1 MAGSTNGSKSADDK
15 PIQGGAA
22 AGSAVTPESPELQL
36 LAQKMK
42 HQQEAHDAA
51 MQQQEANRKQ
61 HDLQFQLLTEQ
72 LKALRAEPS
81 ASQDATD
88 DAATKKATTGDA
100 ELEKLKKLPYCPYA
114 DVNPFPTRP
123 DTMTDCMPKVFDWY
137 DDKTHTTLCKKAN
150 SSMKFEQMVLLGPAL
165 AYFHD
170 GIVYEETTMDM
181 IEDLRKAE
189 HTLFLNELW
198 DRLLRA
204 RDTKKGVHGMHCNRY
219 TMIGYRAMLEV
230 DNEANGGADAVR
242 AKLAFMEQKIYSSTE
257 GMVAESVLTKCQ
269 AEFDSSKAE
278 AVMTTTAKQAAGA
291 AYKHSRS
298 DHRVRGGGRGGASPP
313 QYTPGQAAHN
323 TGVCAKTQR
332 NLARRGREQRG
343 RLPRVGINPEF
354 QKFMQFDIQ
363 GVLYQC
369 GDLPFGWSD
378 APRIFVKLMKTLVEL
393 IRSPQAGKDLYE
405 VKKLR
410 DGQESVYLAVR
421 AARLYFRELYFV
433 PGKKRSWGSKVK
445 LTRQAWGDLQR
456 WSKLPVTSRWN
467 VRKIWQS
474 PTRAKLHTDS
484 SLFAWG
490 GVLKLRK
497 EARGFSPDGLRELH
511 ITPLEREAVHKTVRS
526 FLTELEGKDL
536 DHWRINGRWFKFAK
550 EKWGK
555 HSVDHFASEI
565 SAQLPRYYSAWHDP
579 GCEAVDSLTYD
590 RRDLIIPS
598 RLGHSQEL
606 LGSSGWD
613 AVLFDIPSAQV
624 EQTDIEK
631 YDEVRPGNKIELFWP
646 EDREWYPGTVG
657 DTEHGT
663 TKIIYDDGDMEDLCG
678 RRRGEYFPPHW
689 EKFVNF
695 CGEHGLQWLPASAK
709 TVQLYV
715 ASLLELGTVK
725 GTSLQ
730 PYLSAINCFHED
742 FSFPRP
748 AKGRDVTRAVKGMT
762 VMQTEAAEQRDITE
776 TVRTYLPASAVRCV
790 HKAALRLPL
799 ATVEQL
805 KLFRA
810 CVYVVVA
817 FVTFGKPHT
826 GTAMRRESLL
836 RDGNGLSIVLE
847 KEKGKN
853 HLLCKRRLCIPRA
866 GVAGLHELLI
876 RWEQARADD

>member
-257 GMVAESVLTKCQ
+257 GMVADSVLTKWQ
-269 AEFDSSKAE
+269 AEFDSSKAK
-278 AVMTTTAKQAAGA
+278 AVMMTTAKQAAGA

-313 QYTPGQAAHN
+313 QYTPGGASSEVLQWIARGAKMRWVKGHPP
-323 TGVCAKTQR
+323 TFDHGSSLRDLMRQQQEWLDIETDRALRSGVWVR
-332 NLARRGREQRG
+332 ARRRSHVSRVFLVPKPGTNSW
-343 RLPRVGINPEF
+343 RLVMDFRWLNTFCVKSKCKMEMLKKLRRLASHGEWCF
-354 QKFMQFDIQ
+354 SFD
-363 GVLYQC
+363 LKC

-526 FLTELEGKDL
+526 FLTELEGKVIRLYCDNL
-536 DHWRINGRWFKFAK
+536 AVVAMLAYFTSRNPEPMRLVPPYWPGQAWFRELEAL
-550 EKWGK
+550 
-555 HSVDHFASEI
+555 SEEL
-565 SAQLPRYYSAWHDP
+565 LPRD
-579 GCEAVDSLTYD
+579 GGV
-590 RRDLIIPS
+590 R
-598 RLGHSQEL
+598 
-606 LGSSGWD
+606 
-613 AVLFDIPSAQV
+613 V

-631 YDEVRPGNKIELFWP
+631 YDE
-646 EDREWYPGTVG
+646 
-657 DTEHGT
+657 
-663 TKIIYDDGDMEDLCG
+663 
-678 RRRGEYFPPHW
+678 
-689 EKFVNF
+689 
-695 CGEHGLQWLPASAK
+695 WLPASAK